1 MQFFTERIYTS
12 YREGKK
18 ANQRGKLV
26 LARQVAA
33 GPEAAGN
40 RLFLV
45 AVGRGRDEH
54 HEVRE
59 VVVLGAEA
67 VGGPGAEAGTTRD
80 LVPGLHGA
88 DRRLVVDRLG
98 VHGSHNAEI
107 VDNFGRAV
115 ESMNASS
122 DIDKLRDG
130 ISGIHR
136 QLATLLEKNGVEQ
149 IEADGAAFDPNLHNA
164 VMRVEDSGVPADTV
178 VEVLQPGYKIGGRV
192 LRPALVKVSG

>member
-1 MQFFTERIYTS
+1 MSAPDETANADDSTTPTETQPNDVIIADL
-12 YREGKK
+12 E
-18 ANQRGKLV
+18 Q
-26 LARQVAA
+26 QVADA
-33 GPEAAGN
+33 NEA
-40 RLFLV
+40 RLRALAEFQNYRRRTDEERESLKGFL
-45 AVGRGRDEH
+45 
-54 HEVRE
+54 
-59 VVVLGAEA
+59 L
-67 VGGPGAEAGTTRD
+67 T
-80 LVPGLHGA
+80 
-88 DRRLVVDRLG
+88 G
-98 VHGSHNAEI
+98 VMESLLPI

-149 IEADGAAFDPNLHNA
+149 IEADGSAFDPNLHNA
-164 VMRVEDSGVPADTV
+164 VMRVEDSGAPADTV

>member
-1 MQFFTERIYTS
+1 MSEPD
-12 YREGKK
+12 EA
-18 ANQRGKLV
+18 ANTDSTTTAAESQSNDVTIADLEQ
-26 LARQVAA
+26 QVADA
-33 GPEAAGN
+33 NDA
-40 RLFLV
+40 RLRALAEFQNYRRRTDEERESLKGFL
-45 AVGRGRDEH
+45 
-54 HEVRE
+54 
-59 VVVLGAEA
+59 L
-67 VGGPGAEAGTTRD
+67 T
-80 LVPGLHGA
+80 
-88 DRRLVVDRLG
+88 G
-98 VHGSHNAEI
+98 VMESLLPI

-164 VMRVEDSGVPADTV
+164 VMRVEDSGAPADTV

>member
-1 MQFFTERIYTS
+1 MSAPDESANADDSTTPTETQPNDVIIADL
-12 YREGKK
+12 E
-18 ANQRGKLV
+18 Q
-26 LARQVAA
+26 QVADA
-33 GPEAAGN
+33 NEA
-40 RLFLV
+40 RLRALAEFQNYRRRTDEERESLKGFL
-45 AVGRGRDEH
+45 
-54 HEVRE
+54 
-59 VVVLGAEA
+59 L
-67 VGGPGAEAGTTRD
+67 T
-80 LVPGLHGA
+80 
-88 DRRLVVDRLG
+88 G
-98 VHGSHNAEI
+98 VMESLLPI

-164 VMRVEDSGVPADTV
+164 VMRVEDSGAPADTV

>member
-1 MQFFTERIYTS
+1 MSAPDETANADDSTTPTETQPNDVIIADLEQQLADANEARLRALAEFQN
-12 YREGKK
+12 YRRRTDEERESLKG
-18 ANQRGKLV
+18 
-26 LARQVAA
+26 
-33 GPEAAGN
+33 
-40 RLFLV
+40 FL
-45 AVGRGRDEH
+45 
-54 HEVRE
+54 
-59 VVVLGAEA
+59 L
-67 VGGPGAEAGTTRD
+67 T
-80 LVPGLHGA
+80 
-88 DRRLVVDRLG
+88 G
-98 VHGSHNAEI
+98 VMESLLPI

-149 IEADGAAFDPNLHNA
+149 IEADGAVFDPNLHNA
-164 VMRVEDSGVPADTV
+164 VMRVEDSGAPADKV

>member
-1 MQFFTERIYTS
+1 MSAPDETANADDSTTPTETQPNDVIIADL
-12 YREGKK
+12 E
-18 ANQRGKLV
+18 Q
-26 LARQVAA
+26 QVADA
-33 GPEAAGN
+33 NEA
-40 RLFLV
+40 RLRALAEFQNYRRRTDEERESLKGFL
-45 AVGRGRDEH
+45 
-54 HEVRE
+54 
-59 VVVLGAEA
+59 L
-67 VGGPGAEAGTTRD
+67 T
-80 LVPGLHGA
+80 
-88 DRRLVVDRLG
+88 G
-98 VHGSHNAEI
+98 VMESLLPI

-149 IEADGAAFDPNLHNA
+149 IEADGAAFDPTLHNA
-164 VMRVEDSGVPADTV
+164 VMRVEDSGAPADTV

>member
-1 MQFFTERIYTS
+1 MSAPDETANADDSTTPTETQPNDVIIADL
-12 YREGKK
+12 E
-18 ANQRGKLV
+18 Q
-26 LARQVAA
+26 QVADA
-33 GPEAAGN
+33 NEA
-40 RLFLV
+40 RLRALAEFQNYRRRTDEERESLKGFL
-45 AVGRGRDEH
+45 
-54 HEVRE
+54 
-59 VVVLGAEA
+59 L
-67 VGGPGAEAGTTRD
+67 T
-80 LVPGLHGA
+80 
-88 DRRLVVDRLG
+88 G
-98 VHGSHNAEI
+98 VMESLLPI

-149 IEADGAAFDPNLHNA
+149 IEADGAVFDPNLHNA
-164 VMRVEDSGVPADTV
+164 VMRVEDSGAPADTV

>member
-1 MQFFTERIYTS
+1 MSAPDETANADDSTTPTETQSNDVIIADLEQQLADANEARLRALAEFQN
-12 YREGKK
+12 YRRRTDEERESLKG
-18 ANQRGKLV
+18 
-26 LARQVAA
+26 
-33 GPEAAGN
+33 
-40 RLFLV
+40 FL
-45 AVGRGRDEH
+45 
-54 HEVRE
+54 
-59 VVVLGAEA
+59 L
-67 VGGPGAEAGTTRD
+67 T
-80 LVPGLHGA
+80 
-88 DRRLVVDRLG
+88 G
-98 VHGSHNAEI
+98 VMESLLPI

-164 VMRVEDSGVPADTV
+164 VMRVEDSGAPADTV

>member
-1 MQFFTERIYTS
+1 MSAPDETANADDSTAPTETQTDEVIIADL
-12 YREGKK
+12 E
-18 ANQRGKLV
+18 Q
-26 LARQVAA
+26 QVADA
-33 GPEAAGN
+33 NEA
-40 RLFLV
+40 RLRALAEFQNYRRRTDEERESLKGFL
-45 AVGRGRDEH
+45 
-54 HEVRE
+54 
-59 VVVLGAEA
+59 L
-67 VGGPGAEAGTTRD
+67 T
-80 LVPGLHGA
+80 
-88 DRRLVVDRLG
+88 G
-98 VHGSHNAEI
+98 VMESLLPI

-164 VMRVEDSGVPADTV
+164 VMRVEDSGAPADTV

>member
-1 MQFFTERIYTS
+1 MSTPDETANADDSTNPTETQTDEVIIADL
-12 YREGKK
+12 E
-18 ANQRGKLV
+18 Q
-26 LARQVAA
+26 QVADA
-33 GPEAAGN
+33 NEA
-40 RLFLV
+40 RLRALAEFQNYRRRTDEERESLKGFL
-45 AVGRGRDEH
+45 
-54 HEVRE
+54 
-59 VVVLGAEA
+59 L
-67 VGGPGAEAGTTRD
+67 T
-80 LVPGLHGA
+80 
-88 DRRLVVDRLG
+88 G
-98 VHGSHNAEI
+98 VMESLLPI

-115 ESMNASS
+115 ESMKASS

-164 VMRVEDSGVPADTV
+164 VMRVEDSGAPADTV

>member
-1 MQFFTERIYTS
+1 MSAPDETANADDSTTPTETQPNDVFIADL
-12 YREGKK
+12 E
-18 ANQRGKLV
+18 Q
-26 LARQVAA
+26 QVADA
-33 GPEAAGN
+33 NEA
-40 RLFLV
+40 RLRALAEFQNYRRRTDEERESLKGFL
-45 AVGRGRDEH
+45 
-54 HEVRE
+54 
-59 VVVLGAEA
+59 L
-67 VGGPGAEAGTTRD
+67 T
-80 LVPGLHGA
+80 
-88 DRRLVVDRLG
+88 G
-98 VHGSHNAEI
+98 VMESLLPI

-164 VMRVEDSGVPADTV
+164 VMRVEDSGAPADTV

>member
-1 MQFFTERIYTS
+1 MSEPDEAANTESTTTAAESQSNDVTIADL
-12 YREGKK
+12 E
-18 ANQRGKLV
+18 Q
-26 LARQVAA
+26 QVADA
-33 GPEAAGN
+33 NEA
-40 RLFLV
+40 RLRALAEFQNYRRRTDEERESLKGFL
-45 AVGRGRDEH
+45 
-54 HEVRE
+54 
-59 VVVLGAEA
+59 L
-67 VGGPGAEAGTTRD
+67 T
-80 LVPGLHGA
+80 
-88 DRRLVVDRLG
+88 G
-98 VHGSHNAEI
+98 VMESLLPI

-164 VMRVEDSGVPADTV
+164 VMRVEDSGAPADTV

>member
-1 MQFFTERIYTS
+1 MSAPDETANADDSTTPTETQTDEVIIADL
-12 YREGKK
+12 E
-18 ANQRGKLV
+18 Q
-26 LARQVAA
+26 QVADA
-33 GPEAAGN
+33 NEA
-40 RLFLV
+40 RLRALAEFQNYRRRTDEERESLKGFL
-45 AVGRGRDEH
+45 
-54 HEVRE
+54 
-59 VVVLGAEA
+59 L
-67 VGGPGAEAGTTRD
+67 T
-80 LVPGLHGA
+80 
-88 DRRLVVDRLG
+88 G
-98 VHGSHNAEI
+98 VMESLLPI

-164 VMRVEDSGVPADTV
+164 VTRVEDSGAPADTV

-192 LRPALVKVSG
+192 LRPALVKVAG

>member
-1 MQFFTERIYTS
+1 MSSPDETANADDSTNPTETQTDEVIIADL
-12 YREGKK
+12 E
-18 ANQRGKLV
+18 Q
-26 LARQVAA
+26 QVADA
-33 GPEAAGN
+33 NEA
-40 RLFLV
+40 RLRALAEFQNYRRRTDEERESLKGFL
-45 AVGRGRDEH
+45 
-54 HEVRE
+54 
-59 VVVLGAEA
+59 L
-67 VGGPGAEAGTTRD
+67 T
-80 LVPGLHGA
+80 
-88 DRRLVVDRLG
+88 G
-98 VHGSHNAEI
+98 VMESLLPI

-164 VMRVEDSGVPADTV
+164 VMRVEDSGAPADTV

>member
-1 MQFFTERIYTS
+1 MSAPDETANADDSSTPTETQTDEVIIADL
-12 YREGKK
+12 E
-18 ANQRGKLV
+18 Q
-26 LARQVAA
+26 QVADA
-33 GPEAAGN
+33 NEA
-40 RLFLV
+40 RLRALAEFQNYRRRTDEERESLKGFL
-45 AVGRGRDEH
+45 
-54 HEVRE
+54 
-59 VVVLGAEA
+59 L
-67 VGGPGAEAGTTRD
+67 T
-80 LVPGLHGA
+80 
-88 DRRLVVDRLG
+88 G
-98 VHGSHNAEI
+98 VMESLLPI

-164 VMRVEDSGVPADTV
+164 VMRVEDSGAPADTV

>member
-1 MQFFTERIYTS
+1 MSEPD
-12 YREGKK
+12 EA
-18 ANQRGKLV
+18 ANTDSTTTAAESPSTDVTIADLEQ
-26 LARQVAA
+26 QVADA
-33 GPEAAGN
+33 TDA
-40 RLFLV
+40 RLRALAEFQNYRRRTDEERESLKGFL
-45 AVGRGRDEH
+45 
-54 HEVRE
+54 
-59 VVVLGAEA
+59 L
-67 VGGPGAEAGTTRD
+67 T
-80 LVPGLHGA
+80 
-88 DRRLVVDRLG
+88 G
-98 VHGSHNAEI
+98 VMESLLPI

-149 IEADGAAFDPNLHNA
+149 IEAAGASFDPNLHNA
-164 VMRVEDSGVPADTV
+164 VMRVEDSGAPADTV

>member
-1 MQFFTERIYTS
+1 MSEPD
-12 YREGKK
+12 EA
-18 ANQRGKLV
+18 ANTDSTTTAAESQSNDVTIADLEQ
-26 LARQVAA
+26 QVADA
-33 GPEAAGN
+33 NDA
-40 RLFLV
+40 RLRALAEFQNYRRRTDEERESLKGFL
-45 AVGRGRDEH
+45 
-54 HEVRE
+54 
-59 VVVLGAEA
+59 L
-67 VGGPGAEAGTTRD
+67 T
-80 LVPGLHGA
+80 
-88 DRRLVVDRLG
+88 G
-98 VHGSHNAEI
+98 VMESLLPI

-164 VMRVEDSGVPADTV
+164 VMRVEDSGEPADTV

>member
-1 MQFFTERIYTS
+1 MSAPDETANADDSTTPTETQTDEVIIADL
-12 YREGKK
+12 E
-18 ANQRGKLV
+18 Q
-26 LARQVAA
+26 QVADA
-33 GPEAAGN
+33 NEA
-40 RLFLV
+40 RLRALAEFQNYRRRTDEERESLKGFL
-45 AVGRGRDEH
+45 
-54 HEVRE
+54 
-59 VVVLGAEA
+59 L
-67 VGGPGAEAGTTRD
+67 T
-80 LVPGLHGA
+80 
-88 DRRLVVDRLG
+88 G
-98 VHGSHNAEI
+98 VMESLLPI

-164 VMRVEDSGVPADTV
+164 VMRVEDSGAPADTV

>member
-1 MQFFTERIYTS
+1 MSDPDEAANTESTTAAAESQSNDVTIADL
-12 YREGKK
+12 E
-18 ANQRGKLV
+18 Q
-26 LARQVAA
+26 QVA
-33 GPEAAGN
+33 EANDA
-40 RLFLV
+40 RLRALAEFQNYRRRTDEERESLKGFL
-45 AVGRGRDEH
+45 
-54 HEVRE
+54 
-59 VVVLGAEA
+59 L
-67 VGGPGAEAGTTRD
+67 T
-80 LVPGLHGA
+80 
-88 DRRLVVDRLG
+88 G
-98 VHGSHNAEI
+98 VMESLLPI

-149 IEADGAAFDPNLHNA
+149 IEAAGASFDPNLHNA
-164 VMRVEDSGVPADTV
+164 VMRVEDSGAPADTV